1 MRLIIS
7 FLLCLSATILMGQE
21 SEKSS
26 IVLGPPNPK
35 PGVCY
40 LSRDGGGEDKLWK
53 AVLCEWKEYMTLHIL
68 SDSMDP
74 RLSNYDKHYIN
85 KRVRLLL
92 ERKLSLEV
100 ESYYSSSA
108 SDLTDACLAK
118 ARAMEVG
125 EYLIS
130 EGLQRDQLKITLLP
144 VKDSVGSSLRVRA
157 INALQ

>member
-7 FLLCLSATILMGQE
+7 FLLCFSATLLMGQE
-21 SEKSS
+21 SAKSS

-108 SDLTDACLAK
+108 SDFTDACLAK

>member
-7 FLLCLSATILMGQE
+7 FLLCLCATLLMGQE
-21 SEKSS
+21 GVTSS
-26 IVLGPPNPK
+26 VALGPPNPK

-53 AVLCEWKEYMTLHIL
+53 AVLCEWKEYVTLNVL
-68 SDSMDP
+68 SDSMEP
-74 RLSNYDKHYIN
+74 QLSNYDKHYIN
-85 KRVRLLL
+85 KRVRVLL

-108 SDLTDACLAK
+108 SDTTDACLAK
-118 ARAMEVG
+118 ARASEVG

-130 EGLQRDQLKITLLP
+130 QGLERDQLKITLLP
-144 VKDSVGSSLRVRA
+144 VKDSVGLSLRVRA
-157 INALQ
+157 INAL

>member
-1 MRLIIS
+1 MRLITS
-7 FLLCLSATILMGQE
+7 FLLCLFATILTGQE
-21 SEKSS
+21 SAKSS
-26 IVLGPPNPK
+26 IALGPPNPK

-53 AVLCEWKEYMTLHIL
+53 AVLCEWKEYQTLEIL

-108 SDLTDACLAK
+108 SDTTDACLAQ
-118 ARAMEVG
+118 ARAREVG

-130 EGLQRDQLKITLLP
+130 QGLERNQLKITVLP
-144 VKDSVGSSLRVRA
+144 VKDSVGLSLRVRA
-157 INALQ
+157 INALP